1 MLIFSLGAN
10 GILTLTMA
18 VPSMTDII
26 DIISTVIKYK
36 LRQRERM
43 SIRKTTI
50 QVGFV
55 DIISSFS
62 QQVANQREGEMG
74 SGAGVI
80 AYKIK

>member
-1 MLIFSLGAN
+1 
-10 GILTLTMA
+10 MA

-26 DIISTVIKYK
+26 DIISTVIKCK

-62 QQVANQREGEMG
+62 QQVANPKVQRDYFKATEVVMQRTADNQTLLDK
-74 SGAGVI
+74 SG
-80 AYKIK
+80 KDE

>member
-1 MLIFSLGAN
+1 MFIFSLGAN

-26 DIISTVIKYK
+26 DIIFTVIKCK

-50 QVGFV
+50 KVGFV
-55 DIISSFS
+55 DIMSSFS
-62 QQVANQREGEMG
+62 QQMANQRKGEMG
-74 SGAGVI
+74 SGLV
-80 AYKIK
+80 